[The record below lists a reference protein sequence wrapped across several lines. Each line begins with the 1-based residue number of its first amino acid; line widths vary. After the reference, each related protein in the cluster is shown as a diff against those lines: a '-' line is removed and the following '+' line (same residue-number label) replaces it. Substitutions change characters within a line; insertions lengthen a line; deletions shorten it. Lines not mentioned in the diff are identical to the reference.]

1 MGEFAL
7 DVELREGKG
16 KGVARK
22 LRATGRIPGICYR
35 RNAEPVPVSLD
46 PKELD
51 RLLRTASSGINT
63 LFDLKVAGGGDFD
76 GRQVLVK
83 ELQRDPISGAYLHAD
98 LYAVDLKQT
107 IHIAIPIHIKGTAVG
122 VTQAGGI
129 LDHATREL
137 DVECLPN
144 AIPEEFAI
152 DVSDLEIGDSIHVRD
167 LAVPAGVE
175 ILNDPDVSIVSVV
188 APAVV
193 EEEVAP
199 EEEGVE
205 GVEGEATPE
214 GETAAAPEGET
225 AEKKKSDD

>member
-7 DVELREGKG
+7 GVELREQRG

-22 LRATGRIPGICYR
+22 LRAAGRIPAVCYR
-35 RNAEPVPVSLD
+35 RNGEPVPISLD

-51 RLLRTASSGINT
+51 RLLRKASSGINT
-63 LFDLKVAGGGDFD
+63 LIDLKVAGGGDFN

-98 LYAVDLKQT
+98 LYAVDLQQM
-107 IHIAIPIHIKGTAVG
+107 IHVSVPINLKGTPIG
-122 VTQAGGI
+122 VSLGGGV

-152 DVSDLEIGDSIHVRD
+152 DVSAIEVGDSLHVRD
-167 LAVPAGVE
+167 LTVPEGVE
-175 ILNDPDVSIVSVV
+175 ILNDPDISIMSVV

-193 EEEVAP
+193 EEAAP
-199 EEEGVE
+199 TEEEVE
-205 GVEGEATPE
+205 
-214 GETAAAPEGET
+214 AAAAD
-225 AEKKKSDD
+225 AEAKAEAAPDESAEKKSDD

>member
-7 DVELREGKG
+7 SVELREEKG

-107 IHIAIPIHIKGTAVG
+107 IHISIPIHIKGNAVG

-144 AIPEEFAI
+144 AIPEEFAV
-152 DVSDLEIGDSIHVRD
+152 DVSNLEIGDSIHVRD
-167 LAVPAGVE
+167 LAIPEGVE

-193 EEEVAP
+193 EEEVAA
-199 EEEGVE
+199 EEEGAE
-205 GVEGEATPE
+205 GVEGEVTPE
-214 GETAAAPEGET
+214 GEAAAAPEGEA